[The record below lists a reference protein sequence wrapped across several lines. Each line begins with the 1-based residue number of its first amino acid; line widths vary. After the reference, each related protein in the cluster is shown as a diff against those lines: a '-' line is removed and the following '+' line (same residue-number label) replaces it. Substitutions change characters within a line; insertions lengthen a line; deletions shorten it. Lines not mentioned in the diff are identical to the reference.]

1 MMEPRA
7 DSGLSEGDAR
17 LYGLVRQAVR
27 EELGGPCACGLDQEK
42 CREIGALAAMV
53 HEAGLESIR
62 ENHRFV
68 AEMRAGVR
76 HVKMTAVSAVVC
88 GVLTVIG
95 AGIFLWLRSMGGK

>member
-1 MMEPRA
+1 MMEPRTGGEVA
-7 DSGLSEGDAR
+7 EGDAR

-27 EELGGPCACGLDQEK
+27 EELGGKCACGLDQEA
-42 CREIGALAAMV
+42 CREVASLAAMV
-53 HEAGLESIR
+53 HEAGMESIR

-88 GVLTVIG
+88 GVLTVLG
-95 AGIFLWLRSMGGK
+95 AGIFLWLKSMGGK